1 MIAGSMSLSQVKLF
15 LRRRRFFFSV
25 HSSVVRKGAGVLGCC
40 SKSESEVLRF
50 NWSVCVVLGSFD
62 GWVSRFVQF

>member
-1 MIAGSMSLSQVKLF
+1 MLISGKII

-25 HSSVVRKGAGVLGCC
+25 HSSVVREGAGVLGCC

-50 NWSVCVVLGSFD
+50 NLSVCVVLCSFD

>member
-1 MIAGSMSLSQVKLF
+1 M
-15 LRRRRFFFSV
+15 
-25 HSSVVRKGAGVLGCC
+25 HSRVVREGAGVLGCC

-50 NWSVCVVLGSFD
+50 NLSVCVVLCSFD